1 MSKAAVY
8 FDLFN
13 SKAEEFIKELT
24 TSFPDIKQ
32 FQTFR
37 SGFSLLKNLDNKK
50 PQDIFNTY
58 VYIEYKDYIL
68 KRNEEFFLHNVVE
81 FESTRKDQWLEFIA
95 NIRNIWKTLDE
106 DNKDVIWKYFQV
118 LVTLNEKC
126 VNNT

>member
-68 KRNEEFFLHNVVE
+68 KRNEDFFLHNVVE

>member
-1 MSKAAVY
+1 MSKAVY

-37 SGFSLLKNLDNKK
+37 SGFSLLKNLDKKK

-58 VYIEYKDYIL
+58 VYTEYKDYIL
-68 KRNEEFFLHNVVE
+68 QRNEDFFLHNEVDIK
-81 FESTRKDQWLEFIA
+81 STRKDQWLEFIA
-95 NIRNIWKTLDE
+95 NIRSIWKTLDE

>member
-1 MSKAAVY
+1 MSKVY
-8 FDLFN
+8 IDLFN

-24 TSFPDIKQ
+24 SSFPDIKQ

-37 SGFSLLKNLDNKK
+37 SGFNLLKNLDKKK
-50 PQDIFNTY
+50 PQDVFNTY

-68 KRNEEFFLHNVVE
+68 QRNEVFFMNNDVE
-81 FESTRKDQWLEFIA
+81 ITSTRKDQWLEFIS
-95 NIRNIWKTLDE
+95 NIRDIWKTLDD

>member
-1 MSKAAVY
+1 MSKTVY

-24 TSFPDIKQ
+24 ASFPDIKQ

-37 SGFSLLKNLDNKK
+37 SGFNLLKNLDSKK
-50 PQDIFNTY
+50 PQGIFNTY
-58 VYIEYKDYIL
+58 VYTEYKDYIL
-68 KRNEEFFLHNVVE
+68 QRNEDFFLHNEVE
-81 FESTRKDQWLEFIA
+81 ITSTRKDQWLEFIA
-95 NIRNIWKTLDE
+95 NIRTIWRTLDE

-126 VNNT
+126 VNIT